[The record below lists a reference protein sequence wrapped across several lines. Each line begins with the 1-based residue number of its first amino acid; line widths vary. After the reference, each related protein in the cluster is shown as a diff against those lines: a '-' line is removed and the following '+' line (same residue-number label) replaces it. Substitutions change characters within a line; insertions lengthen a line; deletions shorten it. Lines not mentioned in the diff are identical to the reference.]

1 KGVEDNEMKGVLLW
15 SEGFRSATPKAYGV
29 QGIPSYFL
37 INRDGTI
44 YSPNPDRPSGD
55 EVEAQIRAAMDQE
68 SSKSRK

>member
-1 KGVEDNEMKGVLLW
+1 QGVEDNEMQGTLLW
-15 SEGFRSATPKAYGV
+15 SEGFRSATPQAYGV

-55 EVEAQIRAAMDQE
+55 EVENQIRAALAGQ
-68 SSKSRK
+68 SSKSGK